1 MSKPDQ
7 QNPAPASPGDAAP
20 QERQAVLVVEDE
32 FLVGLEL
39 CDMLE
44 SIGCRPLGPASS
56 VEGAITLLEADPPAC
71 ALLDEEL
78 MGSSVAPFA
87 RRLEA
92 LGIPFA
98 IISGYSESISD
109 DPLLEGA
116 PRYPKPLTYSLLHTI
131 LEALKGGDCI
141 ASDQRST
148 YSPDS
153 GHPDGRGTGPDG

>member
-1 MSKPDQ
+1 MNKSVP
-7 QNPAPASPGDAAP
+7 QNPAPASPGDADP
-20 QERQAVLVVEDE
+20 QESTAVLVVEDE
-32 FLVGLEL
+32 FLVGLEI

-56 VEGAITLLEADPPAC
+56 VEGAISLLEADPPSC

-78 MGSSVAPFA
+78 MGRSVAPFA
-87 RRLEA
+87 RRLKA

-109 DPLLEGA
+109 DALMEGA

-141 ASDQRST
+141 ASDRR
-148 YSPDS
+148 
-153 GHPDGRGTGPDG
+153 PDGRGTGTGG